1 MTSVYLQKTVYSSPP
16 DLILVLGLGPGVGRG
31 VLSWERSSMLA
42 RGASMLAR
50 GASSSSSPASS
61 LAMVTADY
69 SSVQNISNL
78 FTIMSTR
85 CCGVCD
91 RTMGSGGDTGHWTLH
106 SGSLLVFSVCD
117 GRQNTD
123 TGAGHISPVCPPLPN
138 CHRCH
143 SLGHVGHLYT
153 VQTLSTVRCTLYTVQ
168 HRHNSNCTNNYLDIS
183 WKWP

>member
-1 MTSVYLQKTVYSSPP
+1 MTSRYIYTVDSSL

-85 CCGVCD
+85 CCGVYD
-91 RTMGSGGDTGHWTLH
+91 LATMGSVGTL
-106 SGSLLVFSVCD
+106 
-117 GRQNTD
+117 
-123 TGAGHISPVCPPLPN
+123 
-138 CHRCH
+138 
-143 SLGHVGHLYT
+143 
-153 VQTLSTVRCTLYTVQ
+153 
-168 HRHNSNCTNNYLDIS
+168 
-183 WKWP
+183 